1 MNYNFR
7 KAKMEELPFIW
18 EILQKSIIRRGKEGS
33 QQWQDGY
40 PNQEVIKNDI
50 LTDAGYVL
58 TGDGVIIGY
67 SAVIFNDEP
76 AYSCIDGRWL
86 TNGDFV
92 VVHRVAVA
100 EEFLGQGLALKI
112 LEFIENIALENK
124 IFSVKV
130 DTNFDN
136 LAMLRVLEKSG
147 YTYCGEV
154 SMRGNARKAFEK
166 PLSDKTQ

>member
-1 MNYNFR
+1 
-7 KAKMEELPFIW
+7 MEELPLIW

-40 PNQEVIKNDI
+40 PNREVIKNDI

-76 AYSCIDGRWL
+76 AYNQIDGQWL
-86 TNGDFV
+86 TTGDFV
-92 VVHRVAVA
+92 VVHRVAIA
-100 EEFLGQGLALKI
+100 EEFLGNGLAPKI
-112 LEFIENIALENK
+112 FEFIENIALENK

-166 PLSDKTQ
+166 RLVDKT